1 MKNTFFT
8 YKICV
13 CAHLTQTWDAQNKC
27 AEKEDKMQV
36 ILLEDVKSLGKKGE
50 IVKVNDGYARNF
62 ILKKKLGVEATSN
75 NLNELK
81 LQKKNEERI
90 AKEKLDAAKEFAKEL
105 EEKQV
110 TVSIKTGSGGR
121 SFGSV
126 STKEIAAAAKSQLGY
141 ELDKKKMELD
151 VPIKSPGTFNVKIKL
166 HQKVTAELKVVVK
179 QA

>member
-1 MKNTFFT
+1 
-8 YKICV
+8 
-13 CAHLTQTWDAQNKC
+13 
-27 AEKEDKMQV
+27 MQV

-110 TVSIKTGSGGR
+110 TVSIKTGSEEA
-121 SFGSV
+121 SV
-126 STKEIAAAAKSQLGY
+126 LFRQRKLRQQQRVSLVTNSTKRRWNLMYLSRVR
-141 ELDKKKMELD
+141 ELSM
-151 VPIKSPGTFNVKIKL
+151 
-166 HQKVTAELKVVVK
+166 
-179 QA
+179 

>member
-1 MKNTFFT
+1 
-8 YKICV
+8 
-13 CAHLTQTWDAQNKC
+13 
-27 AEKEDKMQV
+27 MQV

-121 SFGSV
+121 SQHPWCPSC
-126 STKEIAAAAKSQLGY
+126 
-141 ELDKKKMELD
+141 
-151 VPIKSPGTFNVKIKL
+151 
-166 HQKVTAELKVVVK
+166 
-179 QA
+179 